1 MEAVTVEKITE
12 MDHLA
17 ETFGK
22 NSLTAQYRKS
32 SGDNVVKIVRQCHES
47 KHLVGEFRFMTNFR
61 NQADISAWRFMEC
74 QFDVEEAGTRRDAV
88 EGHRWLSGKHIAFF
102 KNQLVQFQFAHFNCA
117 ALDLARLMMSTLS
130 GKVKITRAN
139 LYFQPK
145 NGAFLGSAR
154 TLRRDYR
161 NLL

>member
-1 MEAVTVEKITE
+1 MDEATVDKFQMKLFSKVFGPMIKEQVLFALFTKSEKKVILQTKKDAVESLRKFDNGSLADIIDDYEKAYMEAVTVEKITE

-88 EGHRWLSGKHIAFF
+88 EGHR
-102 KNQLVQFQFAHFNCA
+102 
-117 ALDLARLMMSTLS
+117 
-130 GKVKITRAN
+130 
-139 LYFQPK
+139 
-145 NGAFLGSAR
+145 
-154 TLRRDYR
+154 
-161 NLL
+161 